1 LAKIYLYKNGTGTW
15 SAPKS
20 QRKIIF
26 PASNLI
32 CWKIWKEHN
41 RCIFEKKELPMTAL
55 VVRLKDEAA
64 AWKLAGA
71 PNALVDQY
79 GGAPFE
85 LG

>member
-1 LAKIYLYKNGTGTW
+1 
-15 SAPKS
+15 
-20 QRKIIF
+20 
-26 PASNLI
+26 
-32 CWKIWKEHN
+32 
-41 RCIFEKKELPMTAL
+41 MTAL